1 MIIEDQD
8 ESNKLYFENIR
19 GIPKDNAFTKL
30 NEKMF
35 AFRLKTD

>member
-19 GIPKDNAFTKL
+19 GIQKDHAFTKL